1 MIFINCSWVA
11 PSGSGWYSCTQIG
24 NKQPYIWG
32 ETIHKIPKHR
42 TQNIQKKK
50 INIKQLI
57 RTQQEQKTKA
67 NSNEA
72 MRQQDILYFMFSEP
86 CIVI

>member
-32 ETIHKIPKHR
+32 ETIHKTIPKHR
-42 TQNIQKKK
+42 TQNIQKK
-50 INIKQLI
+50 INIKQI
-57 RTQQEQKTKA
+57 IKKHKTI
-67 NSNEA
+67 
-72 MRQQDILYFMFSEP
+72 D
-86 CIVI
+86 